1 MANRTTT
8 GRLDAV
14 ASPALPMDVA
24 GLSPVMQKLGAQL
37 QLAASTDASVFI
49 VGESGAGKE
58 IVARAIHDA
67 SERRSQ
73 PFVAVNCGAISGTLA
88 HAELFGHEKGSF
100 TGALAQNAGYF
111 EYASGGTLFL
121 DEVTEMPPDMQVHFL
136 RVLEAGTYQRVGGSD
151 LLRAHVRIICAS
163 NRDPAASVADGRM
176 RQDFLHRLLVIPLR
190 VPPLRERG
198 DDALILA
205 HRFLDTLNAQ
215 HRTQK
220 TFSKPMLEAIL
231 QHDWPGNV
239 RELRNVV
246 QRAFILSDTQL
257 DTDLLARGPARQRT
271 ELRDGSLNF
280 PVGMPLGRAQRE
292 FILATLAHHDG
303 DKRLAAD
310 TLGVSLKTLYNRLD
324 VYDKEGLADR

>member
-1 MANRTTT
+1 
-8 GRLDAV
+8 
-14 ASPALPMDVA
+14 
-24 GLSPVMQKLGAQL
+24 
-37 QLAASTDASVFI
+37 
-49 VGESGAGKE
+49 
-58 IVARAIHDA
+58 
-67 SERRSQ
+67 
-73 PFVAVNCGAISGTLA
+73 
-88 HAELFGHEKGSF
+88 
-100 TGALAQNAGYF
+100 
-111 EYASGGTLFL
+111 
-121 DEVTEMPPDMQVHFL
+121 MQVHFL

-151 LLRAHVRIICAS
+151 LLRANVRIICAS